1 MPGVIVSVAQGVG
14 RGDVQQTH
22 GMEPVG
28 EARRG
33 SPVCSRCGARPKRG
47 ASVAQA
53 STNAR
58 RI

>member
-1 MPGVIVSVAQGVG
+1 MPGVIVSVVQGVG

-33 SPVCSRCGARPKRG
+33 SPFCSRRGARSKRG
-47 ASVAQA
+47 APVVRA
-53 STNAR
+53 STIAR